1 MVKEKDMSQFPSM
14 KKAQYKPVA
23 KDPAKPMLS
32 FPSMQQ
38 KKVPGLTFP
47 SMASV
52 LSERQKA
59 EAGRIADIL
68 HPDTSKRL
76 RFPSLGDAPRARPV
90 RTEFKSDAHFKAAL
104 AHWNQEQKFE
114 AEVYERS
121 LR

>member
-1 MVKEKDMSQFPSM
+1 MSPRR
-14 KKAQYKPVA
+14 VA
-23 KDPAKPMLS
+23 DIIELS
-32 FPSMQQ
+32 IAERIQAVEDIWDSIAA
-38 KKVPGLTFP
+38 VPEAVP
-47 SMASV
+47 